1 MLTVFMLLTDGPGQ
15 GGGIARYN
23 LDLLQALALCPEVE
37 QIHLL
42 CRNGNPEATVPEK
55 VERFVVCPGK
65 ITFARKALNMART
78 LPKTSLVFCGHVYM
92 SPVALVIK
100 RLTNVPFWLQLHGID
115 AWSRPSRLRAY
126 ACAQASLVTAVSRY
140 TRRRF
145 LGWCPLP
152 DERAKVLPNTVNPM
166 FQVQDRQPAHGG
178 SLRLLTVGRLAAGEA
193 YKGHDRI
200 IRALPELKTQA
211 PNCHYQIVGQG
222 DDKPRLIALAADL
235 GVSNSVEFLDS
246 VSADALPKIYA
257 QADVFVMPSTGE
269 GFGITF
275 LEAMASGLPALGMG
289 VDGSVDPLADGTL
302 GFIANE
308 SNLVET
314 ILAAARGPRGAALA
328 AATLAR
334 FGQEKYRA
342 HVAELVRSYLSG
354 LTPISDIKGTL
365 A

>member
-1 MLTVFMLLTDGPGQ
+1 MLSILMLLTDGPGQ

-23 LDLLQALALCPEVE
+23 LDLMQALALSPEVR

-42 CRNGNPEATVPEK
+42 CRNGNPETEVPEK
-55 VERFVVCPGK
+55 VQCFVVRPGK
-65 ITFARKALNMART
+65 FAFASKALSMARA
-78 LPKTSLVFCGHVYM
+78 LAKDAPIDALVFCGHVYM

-100 RLTNVPFWLQLHGID
+100 RLTNVQFWLQLHGID

-126 ACAQASLVTAVSRY
+126 ACAQASSVTAVSRY

-145 LGWCPLP
+145 LSWCPLP
-152 DERAKVLPNTVNPM
+152 DARVKVLPNTVNPV
-166 FQVQDRQPAHGG
+166 FHVQDRQQQHRD
-178 SLRLLTVGRLAAGEA
+178 SLRLLTVGRLSAGEA

-200 IRALPELKTQA
+200 IRALPELKTKV

-222 DDKPRLIALAADL
+222 DDKPRLVALAAQLD
-235 GVSNSVEFLDS
+235 VSNCVEFLDS
-246 VSADALPKIYA
+246 VSATLLPQIYS

-289 VDGSVDPLADGTL
+289 VDGSVDPLADGAL

-314 ILAAARGPRGAALA
+314 ILKAARSPRGAALA
-328 AATLAR
+328 AAAQAR
-334 FGQEKYRA
+334 FGQDKYRA
-342 HVAELVRSYLSG
+342 HVAGLVRG
-354 LTPISDIKGTL
+354 LCTPTAST
-365 A
+365 